1 MKWSTCE
8 ALQTGMHVQSSHLHQ
23 PVYCGYFLPCWVLRT
38 TNVAWTGHLAS
49 SAPVFSVSSAIQ
61 PNFVEPYT
69 ANQKNLM
76 SAKKWYLFGIQ
87 DWPWG
92 YNLQKAQILFPEAKN
107 QKTWGK
113 GEAQGIVGKWMEMMK
128 TCWKQRYSLAILG
141 ANFQQ
146 ILLWTMSI

>member
-1 MKWSTCE
+1 MKLSTCE
-8 ALQTGMHVQSSHLHQ
+8 PLQTGMHVQSSHLHQ
-23 PVYCGYFLPCWVLRT
+23 PVYGGYFLPCWVLRT

-92 YNLQKAQILFPEAKN
+92 YNLQKAQILFSRSKEPEDM
-107 QKTWGK
+107 
-113 GEAQGIVGKWMEMMK
+113 GERWSVGNRREVDGDDENLLETK
-128 TCWKQRYSLAILG
+128 ILSG
-141 ANFQQ
+141 NFRCKFSQFAVDDEH
-146 ILLWTMSI
+146 

>member
-1 MKWSTCE
+1 MKLSTCE
-8 ALQTGMHVQSSHLHQ
+8 PLQTGMHVQSSHLHQ

-76 SAKKWYLFGIQ
+76 SAMKWYLFGIQ
-87 DWPWG
+87 DWPWIIHV
-92 YNLQKAQILFPEAKN
+92 AFATLF
-107 QKTWGK
+107 
-113 GEAQGIVGKWMEMMK
+113 
-128 TCWKQRYSLAILG
+128 QRWFHSRVSSCHNRVVVTRG
-141 ANFQQ
+141 A
-146 ILLWTMSI
+146 TMSNFWGLWIAIIQIPMPDWLVWILIASQT